1 MSRESQPSRTAAELA
16 LELVENDQV
25 LGLGTGRAASTFVR
39 ALGERVKR
47 GLRVRAVPT
56 SKATAQLASEL
67 EIPLLE
73 LADVGGIDITF
84 DGADEVDPQL
94 DLIKGYGGALLREKI
109 VASASQRLVILV
121 GPEKLVPRLGT
132 RGKLPVEVVP
142 FGLSLCQ
149 RRLQEFGCD
158 SQLRNDAAGKPFLTD
173 NDNLILDCKV
183 SPIERP
189 GEFDAAIRALPGV
202 VGTGL
207 FVGLANDVIVQDGD
221 HAELRQR
228 PPSRA

>member
-1 MSRESQPSRTAAELA
+1 MKHSPVRD
-16 LELVENDQV
+16 ENLQV
-25 LGLGTGRAASTFVR
+25 LG
-39 ALGERVKR
+39 
-47 GLRVRAVPT
+47 VPT
-56 SKATAQLASEL
+56 SMQTQRECERLG
-67 EIPLLE
+67 IPLTTLVQHPVLD
-73 LADVGGIDITF
+73 LAF
-84 DGADEVDPQL
+84 DGADQVDD
-94 DLIKGYGGALLREKI
+94 DLQCIKGYGGALLREKI

-149 RRLQEFGCD
+149 RRLREFGCD
-158 SQLRNDAAGKPFLTD
+158 SQLRNDAEGRPYRTD

-183 SPIERP
+183 SPIEQP

-207 FVGLANDVIVQDGD
+207 FVGLAHDVIVQDGER
-221 HAELRQR
+221 AELRQR
-228 PPSRA
+228 PPSRP